1 MAIEATG
8 IVGTM
13 ATTEETGMENIA
25 TVMDTTVMDM
35 IVEVMTVVGIV
46 ERLRV
51 LASYEQHETKPG
63 LAG

>member
-1 MAIEATG
+1 MTAIVTIG
-8 IVGTM
+8 IIGK

-25 TVMDTTVMDM
+25 TVMD
-35 IVEVMTVVGIV
+35 MTVVGMIVVDMTVVDIV

-51 LASYEQHETKPG
+51 LASNEQHEAQPG